1 MELNVKVEYDAD
13 EFKEENMK
21 PVSSRDK
28 ENFQRDGIELDLS
41 RIRKRVTNNNEKSS
55 RDQKIEP
62 IKWRDNKFNIKQN
75 W

>member
-62 IKWRDNKFNIKQN
+62 IK
-75 W
+75 